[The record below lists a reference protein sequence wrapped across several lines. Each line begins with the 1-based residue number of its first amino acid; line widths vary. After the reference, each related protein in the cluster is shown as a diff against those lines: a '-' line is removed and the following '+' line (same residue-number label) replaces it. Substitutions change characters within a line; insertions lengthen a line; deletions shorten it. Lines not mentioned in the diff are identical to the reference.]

1 MVVLSGW
8 KIYLNCKLG
17 GTTVLMKS
25 VIHLPMSA
33 SGSFA
38 RFWFCAGNRGGS
50 INPASVVSPSA
61 LGHPDLLP
69 GSLDTCPLRHC
80 IGWRIQLVPS
90 WSFFFLVS
98 YPKFLMHVC
107 ILIPFFAKDC
117 LANST
122 QNRGLGLNTPAWSF
136 DRNACCVSS
145 VQGIRISCVVSS
157 TVEILM
163 FTYLVLF
170 L

>member
-8 KIYLNCKLG
+8 RIYLNCKLG

-90 WSFFFLVS
+90 WSFFFWSVILSFSCMSAFWFLSLQKIVLQVVPRTEDSGAEHPCLV
-98 YPKFLMHVC
+98 
-107 ILIPFFAKDC
+107 IWQDC
-117 LANST
+117 LLCAS
-122 QNRGLGLNTPAWSF
+122 
-136 DRNACCVSS
+136 
-145 VQGIRISCVVSS
+145 VSS